1 MEGLKMFRILNILE
15 SMVIIDGKRKKI
27 LYLENGDF
35 EDITEKAK
43 KRYEKDLKNKEVD
56 NKYLLTS
63 YYEIMINNSEILK
76 GDTILST
83 ENQKEFDKKIIQIQ
97 KEQLEIN
104 IKWVNYQME
113 KLEKDVQYYT
123 YEYSNI

>member
-1 MEGLKMFRILNILE
+1 MFRILNILE
-15 SMVIIDGKRKKI
+15 SIVIIDIKRKKI
-27 LYLENGDF
+27 LYLEDGIF

-63 YYEIMINNSEILK
+63 YYEIMKNGSELLK
-76 GDTILST
+76 SDTILST
-83 ENQKEFDKKIIQIQ
+83 ENQKEFDKKIIEIQ
-97 KEQLEIN
+97 KEQLEKN
-104 IKWVNYQME
+104 IKWVNYQLE
-113 KLEKDVQYYT
+113 KLEKDNQYYT